1 MKKLSIFEY
10 DEKAQRRFLR
20 EEGRLSFAEA
30 ILMFLESLG
39 EVPEGLRKRIL
50 EEKDFAILKQTIW
63 LAAHAESLEEF
74 SQKYA
79 ELTHASV

>member
-20 EEGRLSFAEA
+20 EEGRLQGLAEG
-30 ILMFLESLG
+30 IFMLLEDLG

-50 EEKDFAILKQTIW
+50 EEENFDILKQVNRLT
-63 LAAHAESLEEF
+63 AHAENLEEF
-74 SQKYA
+74 SQNYDDMMMR
-79 ELTHASV
+79 L